1 MALTY
6 EADGAEIQQVTE
18 GLFCITQGL
27 EDAEELRFV
36 IIKSALRHWVCG
48 EKNFAHDL
56 APSTCLSVCDKDS

>member
-1 MALTY
+1 MASTY

-36 IIKSALRHWVCG
+36 IVKSALRHWVCG
-48 EKNFAHDL
+48 EKHFAHDL
-56 APSTCLSVCDKDS
+56 APFNFIIGKC